1 MKIVQISKDPNNIS
15 ISEPY
20 GGKLGTAPILCEGID
35 AEIVFDGLGDK
46 LMCHALDPDGNRMIE
61 VPVKK
66 NDNGDA
72 VLRIAPEYKTVWY
85 EISITQ

>member
-1 MKIVQISKDPNNIS
+1 
-15 ISEPY
+15 
-20 GGKLGTAPILCEGID
+20 
-35 AEIVFDGLGDK
+35 
-46 LMCHALDPDGNRMIE
+46 MCHALDPDGNRMME